1 MKLEL
6 NIYTDDFC
14 TEVARVAKAGEFK
27 LSLGICEDV
36 LEMIHIDMWDGGL
49 TAMSDESMREL
60 SIGIIRDGFPFF
72 KKIIKRLF
80 NLTDE
85 EVRNTDLTD
94 IAKVVVEIIKYS
106 ISQLRSSLIN
116 KKSKN

>member
-1 MKLEL
+1 MELKL

-14 TEVARVAKAGEFK
+14 TEVARVATAGEFK

-36 LEMIHIDMWDGGL
+36 LDVIQIDMWGGGL
-49 TAMSDESMREL
+49 SALSEESMREL
-60 SIGIIRDGFPFF
+60 SVGIIRDAFPFF

-85 EVRNTDLTD
+85 EVRNTDIVD
-94 IAKVVVEIIKYS
+94 IANVVVGIINYS
-106 ISQLRSSLIN
+106 FSQLGSSLGV
-116 KKSKN
+116 KEKN

>member
-1 MKLEL
+1 MELKL

-14 TEVARVAKAGEFK
+14 TEIARVATAGEFK

-36 LEMIHIDMWDGGL
+36 LDIINIDMWEGGL
-49 TAMSDESMREL
+49 DALSDESMREL
-60 SIGIIRDGFPFF
+60 SIGIIRDAFPFF

-85 EVRNTDLTD
+85 EVRNTDLVD
-94 IAKVVVEIIKYS
+94 IAKVVVAIIKYS
-106 ISQLRSSLIN
+106 ISQLRSSLGVN
-116 KKSKN
+116 NAKN